1 MATGR
6 KPRRSGG
13 RAPRGRARPQAE
25 PEAPPAVV
33 EATPISQVEDVI
45 EQPLDSDET
54 FFDEHHGE
62 SMDLGGELLDDVGV
76 AATDACDDLGDELLL
91 FGREFTHAAGS
102 RAKAMPPSGRSDR

>member
-1 MATGR
+1 MFA
-6 KPRRSGG
+6 RRL
-13 RAPRGRARPQAE
+13 
-25 PEAPPAVV
+25 
-33 EATPISQVEDVI
+33 
-45 EQPLDSDET
+45 QPLDSDET